1 MTGPD
6 LWQAFLT
13 AGAPDNELRALGED
27 IGYKRDKVSPL
38 GARAL
43 VGIADKAGTS
53 ASILFARLKEY
64 MPHIFKRE
72 ALLEQ
77 LAEDYDKKL
86 TWALVDRD
94 VREYLAKVAVMLPA
108 KAAPKPA
115 PAPSVAKAPAPA
127 PAPSVAKAPAPAPA
141 PSSSPSTTAIV
152 AVGVAGAAVAISAA
166 TKVAR

>member
-64 MPHIFKRE
+64 MPHIFKRQ

-86 TWALVDRD
+86 TWALVDSD
-94 VREYLAKVAVMLPA
+94 VREYLTKVAVMLPA
-108 KAAPKPA
+108 KAAPK
-115 PAPSVAKAPAPA
+115 PA